1 MHYCG
6 QRSELLGRDSQA
18 LSSVITFDLVTFII
32 PSDGHT
38 ITKSLLQKKRQEYL
52 IIFKYSPYKKNSLKR
67 TTL

>member
-38 ITKSLLQKKRQEYL
+38 ITKSLLQKKKAGVFNY
-52 IIFKYSPYKKNSLKR
+52 F
-67 TTL
+67 